1 MRRNQSFEWSQH
13 KGNCFGSILSK
24 QDSIVEPGV
33 KEISDNWILNLTTQG
48 LKFDVRQG
56 LRDKRHSKMYA
67 E

>member
-33 KEISDNWILNLTTQG
+33 KEISDNWILN
-48 LKFDVRQG
+48 FDNPGFEV
-56 LRDKRHSKMYA
+56 
-67 E
+67 